1 MAKNDKDKENGL
13 DGVENVDKIRDIL
26 FGGQMRDYDRR
37 FNELEQRLAKENQR
51 VADEVSSRLDKLDT
65 YIKKEIDRIAEK
77 SKQEK
82 KDRLD
87 AEKSLDQSLQKS
99 AKDLLNAIGNVDE
112 SLTENCAE
120 LRKDLHDQSQEFEKN
135 LNQSKADLEYDL
147 DTKSKELHELKVSR
161 DELAGFFNEIAL
173 RLNKEFNLPSDD

>member
-1 MAKNDKDKENGL
+1 G
-13 DGVENVDKIRDIL
+13 GENVDKIRDIL

-37 FNELEQRLAKENQR
+37 FNELEQRLVKENQR
-51 VADEVSSRLDKLDT
+51 LADEVSSRLDKLDAF
-65 YIKKEIDRIAEK
+65 IKKEVDRIAERN
-77 SKQEK
+77 KQEK

-87 AEKSLDQSLQKS
+87 AEKSLDSSLQKS
-99 AKDLLNAIGNVDE
+99 TKDLLKAIGDVDE

-120 LRKDLHDQSQEFEKN
+120 LRKDLHDQSQEFEKD
-135 LNQSKADLEYDL
+135 LNQSKADLEYEL